1 MSELN
6 ESILLNFTP
15 KCAPLAEAFALAMS
29 ENLGQLVTCDLPTIT
44 IADVDQLMSAGSPS
58 LQTAFS
64 LPNLCP
70 DEAVLAFPE
79 SDALILADLASGGDG
94 TDPPDALLDDQMA
107 SLATAMSGMIL
118 GLANAVGN
126 MLGRSVSP
134 GNCATTVAPLTLPPA
149 FAVTPDALVMEMPY
163 EIGELIQSRLTF
175 YFTPDL
181 ANAIVPDDP
190 PAAPAE
196 TAGGE
201 TASTAGAGFSPF
213 GGSDFQPFDGLA
225 SAAADNL
232 PRGID
237 MIMDI
242 PLEVSV
248 ELGRVRMLIKDV
260 LALSS
265 GSIVELERIAGEPV
279 DLLVNGRLLAR
290 GEVVVID
297 DNFGIRLTEIVSPAD
312 RISSLGNR

>member
-1 MSELN
+1 MPEMN
-6 ESILLNFTP
+6 ESLLLSFTP
-15 KCAPLAEAFALAMS
+15 KCGPLAEAFALAMS
-29 ENLGQLVTCDLPTIT
+29 ENLGQLVNCDLPTIT
-44 IADVDQLMSAGSPS
+44 IADVDKLMADGKST
-58 LQTAFS
+58 LQTTFS
-64 LPNLCP
+64 LPNLCA

-79 SDALILADLASGGDG
+79 PDALILADLAGGGDG
-94 TDPPDALLDDQMA
+94 SDPPDALLDDHMG
-107 SLATAMSGMIL
+107 SLATAMSGIVM
-118 GLANAVGN
+118 GFANAVGN
-126 MLGRSVSP
+126 LLGRSVTP
-134 GNCATTVAPLTLPPA
+134 GNCATTVAVLTLPPA
-149 FAVTPDALVMEMPY
+149 FAVTPEALVMEMPY
-163 EIGELIQSRLTF
+163 EIGELIQSKVTF

-181 ANAIVPDDP
+181 ATAIVPEDEAP
-190 PAAPAE
+190 PEFGLPEDHTTSESAE
-196 TAGGE
+196 T
-201 TASTAGAGFSPF
+201 FNPF
-213 GGSDFQPFDGLA
+213 GGSDYLPFDGL
-225 SAAADNL
+225 SKMSGDNL
-232 PRGID
+232 PRGMD

-312 RISSLGNR
+312 RISSLGKR